1 MFIICSLCEE
11 TSEQDEAFMPSCRSD
26 TIQEWVRFCFV
37 RGSLTDY
44 CASGT
49 TMDKAIVALQRRLS
63 GEELRIL
70 KGLALLKQRDGCR
83 NAKIYD
89 PWFRDFCSQRAVIEL
104 RLLLGAGDS
113 AGAWFLL
120 VAAVMRLNKNLI
132 GAYSDLWKAD
142 DQKEAQAIIAT
153 CTDKNSI
160 TQLGNVSFEQHC
172 RDLLNM

>member
-49 TMDKAIVALQRRLS
+49 TMDEAIVALQRRLS

-113 AGAWFLL
+113 AGAWFFLL
-120 VAAVMRLNKNLI
+120 
-132 GAYSDLWKAD
+132 
-142 DQKEAQAIIAT
+142 
-153 CTDKNSI
+153 
-160 TQLGNVSFEQHC
+160 QL
-172 RDLLNM
+172 